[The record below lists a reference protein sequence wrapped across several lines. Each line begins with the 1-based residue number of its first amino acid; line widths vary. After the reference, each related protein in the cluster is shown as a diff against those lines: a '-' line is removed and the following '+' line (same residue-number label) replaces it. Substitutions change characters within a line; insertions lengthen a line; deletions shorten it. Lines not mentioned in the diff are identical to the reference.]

1 MKEQLYPIGTKV
13 FISDESGYKYQ
24 QKFDEDGEM
33 VVGVVKEYSKFDE
46 GWMEVKFNTY
56 ANSYKMRDLIL
67 ADPNQEVNMDPQ
79 YEVY

>member
-13 FISDESGYKYQ
+13 FISDKSEYKYQ
-24 QKFDEDGEM
+24 QKFDGGGKM
-33 VVGVVKEYSKFDE
+33 VVGVVKGYSTSNK
-46 GWMEVKFNTY
+46 GWVEVKFNGY
-56 ANSYKMRDLIL
+56 ENSYEMRDLIL